1 MTGAGGTECGS
12 AGPMNRYN
20 AFLAA
25 ISDYALDRPHNTDVA
40 SATAEIPT
48 HGNANRAFVVVCR
61 AQNDIAARHQHTRRA
76 IAALQ
81 GVLTR
86 KRCAQLLHD
95 IVLVEALDRRYFGMG
110 AGRGI
115 SDAGARRYAI
125 DKYGA
130 GAAHTMLTSKM
141 GAGEIVRVANVVGEA
156 GPRLH
161 VGPNRNAIEGERHV
175 GHANTA

>member
-1 MTGAGGTECGS
+1 
-12 AGPMNRYN
+12 MNSSN

-25 ISDYALDRPHNTDVA
+25 ISDYALDRPYNTDVA

-48 HGNANRAFVVVCR
+48 HGNADRVLVVVSR
-61 AQNDIAARHQHTRRA
+61 AQNDIAARHQHPRRA

-95 IVLVEALDRRYFGMG
+95 IVVVEALDRRYFGMG
-110 AGRGI
+110 ASRDI

-130 GAAHTMLTSKM
+130 GAAHTMLTPKM

-161 VGPNRNAIEGERHV
+161 VGANRNAIEGERHV
-175 GHANTA
+175 GHADTA